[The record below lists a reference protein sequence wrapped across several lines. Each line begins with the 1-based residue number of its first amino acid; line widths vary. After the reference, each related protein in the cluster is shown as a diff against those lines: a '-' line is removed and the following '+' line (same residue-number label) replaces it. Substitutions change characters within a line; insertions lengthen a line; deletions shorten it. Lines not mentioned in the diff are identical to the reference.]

1 MKLFLVLAA
10 IVTLS
15 WGYNYEDTQE
25 KRSRGLSCNCGWRNA
40 GRIVG
45 GKETR
50 KNEYPWMV
58 SISSGCGGS
67 IISPWHILTA
77 AHCIDKNM
85 TVSVG
90 RHQLYNDKNAV
101 HYTISK
107 VIKHEAY
114 DHQKVLN
121 DIAILVTSTQIRFN
135 QEVGPICLWKEK
147 ANLDGKYVKVMG
159 WGLTKGTAKGD
170 ALREVDLKV
179 IPWGNIQ
186 SSGSQ
191 LCAHEESKDS
201 CNGDSG
207 GPLVYL
213 DPETNRYTQVALVS
227 YGVEDCGKSAA
238 PSVNTNVPHY
248 YNWIQKAISSNK
260 PEGKICIKN

>member
-15 WGYNYEDTQE
+15 WGYNYEDNQE
-25 KRSRGLSCNCGWRNA
+25 KRSRSLSCNCGWRNA

-114 DHQKVLN
+114 DGDSGGPLVYLDPETNRYTQVALVSYGVEDCGKSAAPSVNTNVPHYYNWIQK
-121 DIAILVTSTQIRFN
+121 
-135 QEVGPICLWKEK
+135 
-147 ANLDGKYVKVMG
+147 
-159 WGLTKGTAKGD
+159 
-170 ALREVDLKV
+170 
-179 IPWGNIQ
+179 
-186 SSGSQ
+186 
-191 LCAHEESKDS
+191 
-201 CNGDSG
+201 GDSG